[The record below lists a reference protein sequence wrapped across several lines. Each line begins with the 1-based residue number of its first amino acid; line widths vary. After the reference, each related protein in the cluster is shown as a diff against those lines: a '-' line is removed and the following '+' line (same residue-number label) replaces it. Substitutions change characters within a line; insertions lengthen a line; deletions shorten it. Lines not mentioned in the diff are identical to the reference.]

1 MAILIKHPHAWPA
14 GSRYPFWHFPIFI
27 SRKMKTITKYII
39 FMVHHMD
46 HNAHVPQL
54 YCIIGTSFSD
64 EISYLFF
71 SCLFISDNK
80 LIEAFLIESDFYNWN
95 RVKIRYCDGAS
106 FAGNAKFDNGVILF
120 HLKFR
125 F

>member
-14 GSRYPFWHFPIFI
+14 GSRYPFRHFPIFI

-54 YCIIGTSFSD
+54 YCCIVNTSLSD
-64 EISYLFF
+64 EISYLF
-71 SCLFISDNK
+71 I
-80 LIEAFLIESDFYNWN
+80 FLVYLL
-95 RVKIRYCDGAS
+95 
-106 FAGNAKFDNGVILF
+106 VIIN
-120 HLKFR
+120 
-125 F
+125 